1 MKMKQA
7 SKSFRRPIRQL
18 LGSVALLSGLLWQG
32 PLQAATE
39 TATVTAEIISTIS
52 LVNQADMVFGQISSS
67 FAPGR
72 VELSPDGA
80 RLGSGGVGI
89 NSSVPGGPAVFDVR
103 GNPNAVFAITLPASV
118 VMTAPSGNTLLV
130 DRFTSLPAGNG
141 LTDAGGQQTLSVGA
155 TLNVGNNQVVGSYS
169 GQMAVTVDYN

>member
-1 MKMKQA
+1 MKMNQA
-7 SKSFRRPIRQL
+7 SKPFCRPSRRL
-18 LGSVALLSGLLWQG
+18 YGSIALLSGLLCQA

-52 LVNQADMVFGQISSS
+52 LVNQADLVFGQISSS
-67 FAPGR
+67 FSPGR
-72 VELSPDGA
+72 VELGPDGT

-103 GNPNAVFAITLPASV
+103 GNPNAVYAITLPASV

-141 LTDAGGQQTLSVGA
+141 LTDSGGQQTLFVGA
-155 TLNVGNNQVVGSYS
+155 TLNVGNNQVVGTYS
-169 GQMAVTVDYN
+169 GQMSVTVDYN